1 MHVLFHWEN
10 PMDIPRII
18 SDDALKAAISF
29 VDLSI
34 QHTAYLAGRGDITE
48 TTESIHQMQQGEE

>member
-1 MHVLFHWEN
+1 
-10 PMDIPRII
+10 MDIPRII